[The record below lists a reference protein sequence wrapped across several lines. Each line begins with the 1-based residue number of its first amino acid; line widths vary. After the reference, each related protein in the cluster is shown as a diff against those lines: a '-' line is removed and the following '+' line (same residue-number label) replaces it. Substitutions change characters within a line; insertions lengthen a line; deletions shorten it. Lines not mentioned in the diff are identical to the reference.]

1 VPSTSSDRGA
11 PERWID
17 SPTGHANYTVSLP
30 FDSMTATLT
39 IQQPVQATSR
49 TRSFYRPELDVLRF
63 FAFLA
68 VFLFHF
74 SHPVDFYVQHG
85 VPRLFATVVNGILLG
100 GVFGVDLFFVLSAYL
115 ITELLLRE
123 KEEFGSLDVKSFYLR
138 RILRIW
144 PLYFFYIGLAL
155 IPAFNPNHVFTWR
168 HAAAYLLLAG
178 NWSVVVWGWPLHS
191 IIGPL
196 WTVSIEEQ
204 FYLLWPPIVRTIS
217 RNRLAYAAIAMLLIS
232 NVTRVVMIAIH
243 GGQNS
248 VWCNTLARLDPIVAG
263 ILVAAVLRGT
273 IPRFSFPARLGMLA
287 SGIMPL
293 ALVATYWKIH
303 EPEQLEWIPTL
314 VGFPVVALSCTLILL
329 SVLGISTR
337 LPRTLVYLGKISY
350 GLYVYHALG
359 NVLSNRLIPV
369 HNEFIQLALRPIAAL
384 AITLILASVSYA
396 VLEKPFLK
404 IKDRFA
410 RIHSRPV

>member
-1 VPSTSSDRGA
+1 
-11 PERWID
+11 
-17 SPTGHANYTVSLP
+17 
-30 FDSMTATLT
+30 MTATLT
-39 IQQPVQATSR
+39 IQQPAQPAPPR
-49 TRSFYRPELDVLRF
+49 RSFYRPELDVLRF
-63 FAFLA
+63 FAFFA

-74 SHPVDFYVQHG
+74 SHPVDFYVEHG
-85 VPRLFATVVNGILLG
+85 VPRFFATVVNALMQG

-123 KEEFGSLDVKSFYLR
+123 KEEFGALDVKSFYMR

-178 NWSVVVWGWPLHS
+178 NWSVVAWGWPLHS

-204 FYLLWPPIVRTIS
+204 FYLLWPPIVRKLS
-217 RNRLAYAAIAMLLIS
+217 RNSLVHAAITMLLIS
-232 NVTRVVMIAIH
+232 NVTRIVMIAIH

-248 VWCNTLARLDPIVAG
+248 VWCNTFARLDPIVAG
-263 ILVAAVLRGT
+263 ILVAAVLRGG
-273 IPRFSFPARLGMLA
+273 IPRFSFPARLVMLL
-287 SGIMPL
+287 SGIVAL
-293 ALVATYWKIH
+293 ALVANYWKIH
-303 EPEQLEWIPTL
+303 EPEKLEWIPTL
-314 VGFPVVALSCTLILL
+314 VGFPVVALGSTLILL
-329 SVLGISTR
+329 SVLGITTR
-337 LPRTLVYLGKISY
+337 LPRPLVYLGKISY

-369 HNEFIQLALRPIAAL
+369 HNAFLQLALRPTAAL
-384 AITLILASVSYA
+384 AITLLLASVSYA

-404 IKDRFA
+404 MKDRFA
-410 RIHSRPV
+410 RISSRPV